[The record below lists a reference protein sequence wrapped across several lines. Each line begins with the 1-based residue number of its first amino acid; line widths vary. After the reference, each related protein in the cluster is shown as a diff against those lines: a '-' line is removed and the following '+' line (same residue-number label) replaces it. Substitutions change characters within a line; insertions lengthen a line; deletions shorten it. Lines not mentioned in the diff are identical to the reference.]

1 MIAVGDAAGNQT
13 WKHEWECYTDG
24 DVLRAETLAAA

>member
-13 WKHEWECYTDG
+13 WKHEWECYTHD
-24 DVLRAETLAAA
+24 DVWRAETRAAA